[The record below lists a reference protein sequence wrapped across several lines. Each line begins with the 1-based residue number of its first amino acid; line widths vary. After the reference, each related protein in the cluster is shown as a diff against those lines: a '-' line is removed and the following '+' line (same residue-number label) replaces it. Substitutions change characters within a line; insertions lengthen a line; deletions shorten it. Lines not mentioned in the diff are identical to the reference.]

1 VNLTTT
7 LGAALAVA
15 LLWGGFATQRW
26 ISADARCDTRVT
38 QAELDAVNAE
48 RERADHADK
57 DGAKLFKRVRSGVTS
72 DLLTAKEATSTRS
85 ATMRTVSV
93 SGECRMPAGLPSLS
107 PAVKEARDAAAD

>member
-1 VNLTTT
+1 MNLTAT
-7 LGAALAVA
+7 LGAALAVS

-38 QAELDAVNAE
+38 QAELAVVNAE
-48 RERADHADK
+48 RERAEKADK
-57 DGAKLFKRVRSGVTS
+57 DAAKLFERVRSGVTS

-93 SGECRMPAGLPSLS
+93 SGECRMPAGLPPLS
-107 PAVKEARDAAAD
+107 PAVQEARDAAGD